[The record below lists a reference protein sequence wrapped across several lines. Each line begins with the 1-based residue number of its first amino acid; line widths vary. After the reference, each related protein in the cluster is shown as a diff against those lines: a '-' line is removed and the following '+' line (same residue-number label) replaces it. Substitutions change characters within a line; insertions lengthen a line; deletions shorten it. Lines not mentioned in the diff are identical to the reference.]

1 MYLSRVSG
9 CRLLTILRFR
19 TLKFL
24 QAKEL
29 GRRFSL
35 PSISIPVISRT
46 SSPGQLS
53 AMFIIRLNDKFRN
66 VSWSSTRLEYFWMNS
81 LGLITDHQQKTLTE
95 NQFSDMCNA
104 LSVNVIGPNISLNSS
119 RFVIKPVW
127 LRAEIRCR
135 GYLLIPSEAVWCL
148 GSGWDVCSL
157 HPRCRSGVK
166 KAWGRLLSTLEQSLG
181 VAQTRN
187 THSTDPGI
195 VKNTVYFYW
204 TFFNQSWDLGIHS
217 SLFNGEFQ
225 NFF

>member
-66 VSWSSTRLEYFWMNS
+66 VSWSSTRLEYFWMNHKAWS
-81 LGLITDHQQKTLTE
+81 PINNKNHTVSSGYVY
-95 NQFSDMCNA
+95 A

-119 RFVIKPVW
+119 RFMIKPVW

-166 KAWGRLLSTLEQSLG
+166 KAWGRLLSTLEQLLG
-181 VAQTRN
+181 VAQTRS
-187 THSTDPGI
+187 TRSTDPGI
-195 VKNTVYFYW
+195 VPNTVF
-204 TFFNQSWDLGIHS
+204 
-217 SLFNGEFQ
+217 
-225 NFF
+225 